1 MDKGS
6 VETVLHLTDVLPQ
19 IILILDEAG
28 VVDDH
33 NPGIRELL
41 PAGVSSIRGE
51 RLDAYLHP
59 WEPGDAQRFHALLQS
74 ARGKSLGPWAD
85 YAISFKNS
93 WSGRSIYRAE
103 LHRRRDEGGCILI
116 LEDVTL
122 LRQMEEE
129 YRRVQRIQSL
139 LPLIKGYANDFKER
153 LQVLYGS
160 VDFIREILKNPSPPD
175 EKSTASMHE
184 SLDGILRH
192 LERSNGKLDAILG
205 LSTASRNSGDS
216 FSLESCLRDAVERS
230 LMGSNKQPDLSL
242 APDLPPFRGN
252 YEKISQMFQNILLN
266 AVQAGTEA
274 FKIEITTELVER
286 KGRDSV
292 LIGIAD
298 HGPGMTMDILPRV
311 QQPFFTTK
319 ENADGLGLFIAKN
332 IALEYNG
339 SLDIESSPGA
349 GTRVHIYLPLNAD
362 APAAP
367 ERPSLPPG
375 LKILVLD
382 DNPEVQEVWERLLY
396 QLGIFGSFAAST
408 SQLYE
413 KFERAL
419 ESDYPFHLVILEDDG
434 EEIPDV
440 FHTLKRLKRLQP
452 GLPAIYAATSPMN
465 YTPAELKEEGFS
477 AVLRKPFR
485 FPDLHNAL
493 LQAVHV
499 AANRG

>member
-1 MDKGS
+1 MNESS
-6 VETVLHLTDVLPQ
+6 VNTVLHLTDILPQ
-19 IILILDEAG
+19 IILILDGNG
-28 VVDDH
+28 VVVDH
-33 NPGIRELL
+33 NPVIRELL
-41 PAGVSSIRGE
+41 PSGVHSIRGE
-51 RLDAYLHP
+51 SLDAYLHP
-59 WEPGDAQRFHALLQS
+59 WEPGDARRFHALLQS
-74 ARGKSLGPWAD
+74 PRGESQGPWAD

-103 LHRRRDEGGCILI
+103 LHRRKDASGVLLI

-139 LPLIKGYANDFKER
+139 LPLIRGYANDFKER

-160 VDFIREILKNPSPPD
+160 VDFLQEILKDPD
-175 EKSTASMHE
+175 PADESTAASMRE

-192 LERSNGKLDAILG
+192 LERSNGKLDTILG
-205 LSTASRNSGDS
+205 LSNGSRNAGDS
-216 FSLESCLRDAVERS
+216 FSLESCLREAAERS
-230 LMGSNKQPDLSL
+230 LMGSNKHPDLSL
-242 APDLPPFRGN
+242 TPDLPPFHGN
-252 YEKISQMFQNILLN
+252 YEKISQMFQNIILN
-266 AVQAGTEA
+266 GVQAGSEA
-274 FKIEITTELVER
+274 YKIEISTELVER
-286 KGRDSV
+286 NGRDSV
-292 LIGIAD
+292 LISIAD
-298 HGPGMTMDILPRV
+298 HGPGMTMDVLARV
-311 QQPFFTTK
+311 QQPFFSTK
-319 ENADGLGLFIAKN
+319 DNADGLGLFIAKN

-339 SLDIESSPGA
+339 SLDIESAAGK
-349 GTRVHIYLPLNAD
+349 GTRVHIYLPLNAE
-362 APAAP
+362 AAAAP
-367 ERPSLPPG
+367 ERRSLPPG

-419 ESDYPFHLVILEDDG
+419 DSDYPFHLVILEDDG

-440 FHTLKRLKRLQP
+440 FHTLKRLQRLQS
-452 GLPAIYAATSPMN
+452 GLPAIYASTAPMD
-465 YTPAELKEEGFS
+465 YSADELRQQGFD

-499 AANRG
+499 AARRE